1 MNKLLLTSFIASL
14 SFSTLAQNPAMDICP
29 IPISSNVPSSQV
41 YSIEGKIV
49 QLDSIVNSKP
59 TILIFYRGGWCPYC
73 KRQLSILEEI
83 KNEIS
88 EQGYQIIALSAD
100 HYSNSQKTVQNNKL
114 TFQVF
119 SDFEQNSAKKYGI
132 SFILDQKT
140 YKKYKNVL
148 QFDLE
153 KWGGNDKHELP
164 VPSIF
169 IIKEK
174 RILYSYV
181 NPEYK
186 TRLAAEVLLA
196 VLHNLEN
203 KNLATYRA
211 IKNSEPKDV
220 HSPEAIVSALLSS
233 ISVNKG
239 ETADW
244 KRFETL
250 FLPKAQ
256 ISVLQYK
263 IDTSKLLNFSLKSF
277 IANSSANSTEKGFR
291 EYSTGNTIEEYNGL
305 ATVFQSYVALEGE
318 TQVKGVNTYQL
329 VYQDKRWWIA
339 SLILTSNIN
348 GIEVP
353 EQYIQKSKN

>member
-1 MNKLLLTSFIASL
+1 MKKLLLTNFIAIL
-14 SFSTLAQNPAMDICP
+14 YFSALAQNPAMDICP

-41 YSIEGKIV
+41 YSTEGETL

-73 KRQLSILEEI
+73 KRQLSTLQEVKKEI
-83 KNEIS
+83 NEL
-88 EQGYQIIALSAD
+88 GYQIIALSAD
-100 HYSNSQKTVQNNKL
+100 HYSNSQKIAENKKL
-114 TFQVF
+114 TFQVY
-119 SDFEQNSAKKYGI
+119 SDFKQNSAKKYGI
-132 SFILDQKT
+132 SFVLDQKT

-148 QFDLE
+148 QFDIE
-153 KWGGNDKHELP
+153 KWGGNDRHELP
-164 VPSIF
+164 VPSVF

-186 TRLAAEVLLA
+186 TRLAPEVLLA
-196 VLHNLEN
+196 VLQDLEN

-211 IKNSEPKDV
+211 IKKLEPGDV
-220 HSPEAIVSALLSS
+220 ESPEALVTAVLSTISA
-233 ISVNKG
+233 NKD

-256 ISVLQYK
+256 ISVLQHK
-263 IDTSKLLNFSLKSF
+263 NDTSTLLNFTLKSF
-277 IANSSANSTEKGFR
+277 IENSIENSTENGFR

-305 ATVFQSYVALEGE
+305 ATVFQSYVALQGE

-339 SLILTSNIN
+339 SLIWTSNKN

-353 EQYIQKSKN
+353 EQYIQKSK